1 MSITSTVTPLA
12 PAATARHDVVG
23 GAHVPAHS
31 RLHHRTRSRT
41 LAAAD
46 AAVGRYLVVGEGPE
60 ALLFPLD
67 DDVTHIGRGL
77 HAEFAID
84 DHTVSRQH
92 AMVALRPGGCRIFD
106 DRSLNGTFV
115 NGRRVLESDLEDGDV
130 IVVGRVVLRYF
141 ELPPVA
147 AGARPDRHVGLA
159 A

>member
-12 PAATARHDVVG
+12 PTTTERHDVAD
-23 GAHVPAHS
+23 AHVPAHT

-41 LAAAD
+41 LAPGEAPA
-46 AAVGRYLVVGEGPE
+46 GRYLVVGEGTE
-60 ALLFPLD
+60 ARLFPLD
-67 DDVTHIGRGL
+67 EGVVHIGRGL
-77 HAEFAID
+77 RAEYGID

-92 AMVALRPGGCRIFD
+92 AIVAPRASGCRIFD

-115 NGRRVLESDLEDGDV
+115 NGRRVLECDLDDGDV
-130 IVVGRVVLRYF
+130 IVVGRVVLRYY

-147 AGARPDRHVGLA
+147 SGRTPGRHDRVA